1 MDKEYTTCFG
11 MLLED
16 REKELGGWRIFHIIA
31 KKVKY
36 LKYSN
41 ISGLF
46 PFSQRDTTK
55 KQGKAK

>member
-1 MDKEYTTCFG
+1 

-55 KQGKAK
+55 NRAKQNNVRGC